1 VRLEG
6 GNDVVYQPL
15 IRARLGL
22 LDLHWFKREVRY
34 CQIPNGVVQDRTRQ
48 IGGRYRDSTPTDY
61 MMRMGIWIEN
71 FSLPGVINECLLQS
85 YTGTIRLFPNTSNLG
100 RARFRDLRAAGAFLV
115 SATWDGKQASR
126 VSVLSERGATLR
138 LLNPWGKA
146 AARVVRAKGGQVV
159 EVRKEGDVLVAK
171 TAPGERYHIEPQA

>member
-15 IRARLGL
+15 IRARLGM

-48 IGGRYRDSTPTDY
+48 IGGRYRDSTSTEF

-71 FSLPGVINECLLQS
+71 FSLPGVLNECLLQS
-85 YTGTIRLFPNTSNLG
+85 YTGTIRLFPNTGNLG

-115 SATWDGKQASR
+115 SATWDGKQATG

-146 AARVVRAKGGQVV
+146 AARVVRAKDGQAV

-171 TAPGERYHIEPQA
+171 TAPGERYRIEPQA